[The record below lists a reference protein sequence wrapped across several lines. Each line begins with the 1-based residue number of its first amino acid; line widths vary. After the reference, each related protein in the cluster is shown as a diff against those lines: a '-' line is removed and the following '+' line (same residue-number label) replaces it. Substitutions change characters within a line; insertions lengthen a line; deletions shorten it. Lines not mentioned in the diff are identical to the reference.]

1 MHEDTVIVAVS
12 GAEISRGINHA
23 GPQAWKLDKVP
34 EGLRMD
40 ILEMARD
47 SGFAVL
53 LDGRIGHDE
62 YTSVSGTKEAL
73 QRFADAVRLSVLQEN
88 NRSNRFRPA
97 GTGWGLSSGN
107 ALTNSTRYLQ

>member
-1 MHEDTVIVAVS
+1 M
-12 GAEISRGINHA
+12 N
-23 GPQAWKLDKVP
+23 
-34 EGLRMD
+34 

-73 QRFADAVRLSVLQEN
+73 ERFADAVRMTVLRER
-88 NRSNRFRPA
+88 NRRTRFRPA
-97 GTGWGLSSGN
+97 CISTGHRQSGHMY
-107 ALTNSTRYLQ
+107 AGIE